1 VNGCR
6 RLLTVALLAV
16 SLLAVGCVSPVGPAR
31 TEEDYALKASGTAAT
46 VLSAMGT
53 ASLVVDGVAADDLF
67 APYVAV
73 MLSESEVAAAGAQ
86 STFEGIQPPPG
97 RASAALRT
105 RLSGLVDRCV
115 DRLADLRI
123 AARRG
128 DLALVAEQGDPLD
141 RLTRE
146 LEQLDEGLP

>member
-1 VNGCR
+1 MNRCR

-16 SLLAVGCVSPVGPAR
+16 GLLAVGCVSPVGPAR
-31 TEEDYALKASGTAAT
+31 TEEDYTLKASGTAAA

-53 ASLVVDGVAADDLF
+53 ASLVVEGVTADDLF

-97 RASAALRT
+97 RASAALRN
-105 RLSGLVDRCV
+105 RLGDLVDRCV

-128 DLALVAEQGDPLD
+128 DLALVAEQGDALD
-141 RLTRE
+141 LLTRE

>member
-1 VNGCR
+1 MNRCR
-6 RLLTVALLAV
+6 RRLTVALLTV

-31 TEEDYALKASGTAAT
+31 TEEDYALKASGTAAA

-53 ASLVVDGVAADDLF
+53 ASLVVDGVAAADLF

-105 RLSGLVDRCV
+105 RLGDLVDRCV

-128 DLALVAEQGDPLD
+128 DLARVAEQGDALD

>member
-1 VNGCR
+1 MNRSRPVLAIVLLGVN
-6 RLLTVALLAV
+6 LLV
-16 SLLAVGCVSPVGPAR
+16 VGCVSPVGPAR
-31 TEEDYALKASGTAAT
+31 TEEDYALKASGTAAA

-53 ASLVVDGVAADDLF
+53 ARLVVDGVTGDDLF
-67 APYVAV
+67 TPYVAL
-73 MLSESEVAAAGAQ
+73 MLSESEAAAAGAQ
-86 STFEGIQPPPG
+86 STFDGIQPPPG
-97 RASAALRT
+97 RESAALRT
-105 RLSGLVDRCV
+105 RLDDLVDRCV

-128 DLALVAEQGDPLD
+128 DLAVVAQQGEALD

>member
-1 VNGCR
+1 VNRSR
-6 RLLTVALLAV
+6 RLVTIALAAV
-16 SLLAVGCVSPVGPAR
+16 ILLAVGCVEPVGPAR
-31 TEEDYALKASGTAAT
+31 TEEDYALKASGTAAA

-97 RASAALRT
+97 RASAVLRT
-105 RLSGLVDRCV
+105 RLGDLVDRCV
-115 DRLADLRI
+115 DRLAELRI

-128 DLALVAEQGDPLD
+128 DLAVVAEQGDALD

-146 LEQLDEGLP
+146 FEQLDEGLP

>member
-1 VNGCR
+1 MTRCR
-6 RLLTVALLAV
+6 RVLTVALLTV

-31 TEEDYALKASGTAAT
+31 TEEDYALKASGTAAA

-67 APYVAV
+67 AVLYVAV
-73 MLSESEVAAAGAQ
+73 MLSESEVVAAGAQ

-105 RLSGLVDRCV
+105 RLGDLVDRCV
-115 DRLADLRI
+115 DRLAGLRI
-123 AARRG
+123 AAPNAATSPWSPSR
-128 DLALVAEQGDPLD
+128 A
-141 RLTRE
+141 TRWIA
-146 LEQLDEGLP
+146 

>member
-1 VNGCR
+1 MNRCR

-31 TEEDYALKASGTAAT
+31 TEEDYALKASGTAAA

-53 ASLVVDGVAADDLF
+53 ASLVVEGVTADDLF

-97 RASAALRT
+97 RASAALRN
-105 RLSGLVDRCV
+105 RLGDLVDRCV

-128 DLALVAEQGDPLD
+128 DLALVAEQGDALD
-141 RLTRE
+141 LLTRE

>member
-1 VNGCR
+1 VNRCR
-6 RLLTVALLAV
+6 RVLIVTLLAV

-31 TEEDYALKASGTAAT
+31 TEEDYALKASGTAAA

-97 RASAALRT
+97 RVSAALRT

-128 DLALVAEQGDPLD
+128 DLALVAEQGDALD

-146 LEQLDEGLP
+146 LEQLDEDLP